1 MSYQLRT
8 VKNRDIENGKDTMA
22 ELSINTVITSN
33 LYESRDHDW
42 FKVELEANK
51 QYQFDLQKASKNSNL
66 DTYLRL
72 RDSNGKEL
80 VFNDDFGRSL
90 DSRLTYKSASSGDY
104 YIDAASYSERT
115 SGAYSLSYKVI

>member
-1 MSYQLRT
+1 
-8 VKNRDIENGKDTMA
+8 MA

-33 LYESRDHDW
+33 LYESRDYDW
-42 FKVELEANK
+42 FKVQLEANK
-51 QYQFDLQKASKNSNL
+51 QYQFDLQKTSKNSDL

-90 DSRLTYKSASSGDY
+90 DSRLTYKSAASGDY
-104 YIDAASYSERT
+104 YIDAASYLERT
-115 SGAYSLSYKVI
+115 NGAYTLSYKVI